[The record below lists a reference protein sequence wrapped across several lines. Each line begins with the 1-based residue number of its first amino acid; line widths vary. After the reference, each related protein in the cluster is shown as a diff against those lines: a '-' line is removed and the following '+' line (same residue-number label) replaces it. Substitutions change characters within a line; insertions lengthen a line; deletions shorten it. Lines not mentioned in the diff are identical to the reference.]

1 MGVLNKKIKQIFFK
15 LFINLGMQNIKQVL
29 YEIKQLLIKKS
40 YFLLNIDDN
49 DETSVKTI
57 IYPEKK
63 HVNT

>member
-40 YFLLNIDDN
+40 YLLLNIDDN

-57 IYPEKK
+57 INPEKK

>member
-40 YFLLNIDDN
+40 YLLLNIDDN
-49 DETSVKTI
+49 
-57 IYPEKK
+57 EKPL
-63 HVNT
+63 

>member
-29 YEIKQLLIKKS
+29 YEIKKLLIKKS
-40 YFLLNIDDN
+40 YLLLNIDDN